1 MRRVFVGLAAVLWL
15 ASAGPAP
22 AGHVKNCGVI
32 ENVKKS
38 RDYRVK
44 ATNDVRCRFARRWSR
59 RHIHRGTRPDGW
71 SCSKPGGNINFIC
84 RRGGKYY
91 YAQRV

>member
-22 AGHVKNCGVI
+22 AGHVKNCGVL

-44 ATNDVRCRFARRWSR
+44 ANGVGCDFARRWSKRYIR
-59 RHIHRGTRPDGW
+59 RGGRPDGY
-71 SCSKPGGNINFIC
+71 SCSKPGGNISFIC
-84 RRGGKYY
+84 RKGEKYY